1 MTVVMFEKWEASTYD
16 DLNNVV
22 SYLRYPC
29 PERTRLMMRLVC
41 VCYQAELGQYV
52 NRFRRDSVM
61 PNNKSNISH
70 WRTRTRP
77 LINEI
82 KKFDGP
88 GATGTVTNMSTTTSY
103 LLQSAASQG
112 DINDAYLQTLQ
123 SSLSEFVKKDRDGQI
138 VSRILDFLEHAV
150 LPEGHPSN
158 PEDILFDNL
167 IYQINKR
174 LYAVF
179 KDVQYR
185 LDRIHDLPVILYDS
199 RSLTDAA
206 RSLSTWTSNW
216 LRVQETLS
224 EVFGTLASVSDSSN
238 IVTTVDDGL
247 KARDSPFAENPQQ
260 KKVSNSSHN

>member
-1 MTVVMFEKWEASTYD
+1 
-16 DLNNVV
+16 
-22 SYLRYPC
+22 
-29 PERTRLMMRLVC
+29 
-41 VCYQAELGQYV
+41 
-52 NRFRRDSVM
+52 M

-88 GATGTVTNMSTTTSY
+88 GATGTVTNLSTTTSY
-103 LLQSAASQG
+103 LLQSATSQG
-112 DINDAYLQTLQ
+112 DLNDAYLQTLR
-123 SSLSEFVKKDRDGQI
+123 SSLSEFVKKDRDGKI
-138 VSRILDFLEHAV
+138 VSRILDLLEHAV

-185 LDRIHDLPVILYDS
+185 LDRIHDLPVILCDT

-238 IVTTVDDGL
+238 IVTTGDDGL
-247 KARDSPFAENPQQ
+247 KARDSPFTGNPQQ
-260 KKVSNSSHN
+260 RKVSNSSHNQLNERGTTVQQRILKIWPGIKGKSFQVCSLSAAKRSKLVSKSSEQESASTEAA